1 MKESIE
7 STDGIRRGAYK
18 AAPNDGWGRFFFP
31 MERENKMKQKQQL
44 NRKKLVAVSLFAAI
58 AYAVMVV
65 VHFPVSFLTLDLKD
79 TVITLCGLYF
89 GPLSAL
95 FVSVFVPF
103 LEMIT
108 VSSTGV
114 YGFLMNMIAS
124 ATFSVTV
131 SVIYKTKKSLLG
143 AVVGLISGV
152 CALTAVMMLANLVI
166 TPYYMGVNIATVRQL
181 IPVLLLPFNLIKA
194 TLNAALVMLLY
205 KPVSLLLQQMGFL
218 KKSGQSYRMDLK
230 TVLVLVL
237 SLALIMASIVVI
249 VVALGGRIRFG
260 V

>member
-1 MKESIE
+1 MK
-7 STDGIRRGAYK
+7 K
-18 AAPNDGWGRFFFP
+18 
-31 MERENKMKQKQQL
+31 KQLL
-44 NRKKLVAVSLFAAI
+44 NRKKLVAVSLFSAL

-95 FVSVFVPF
+95 FAAVFVPF

-114 YGFLMNMIAS
+114 YGFLMNSIAS

-131 SVIYKTKKSLLG
+131 SVIYKYKKSLLG
-143 AVVGLISGV
+143 AVIGLISGV
-152 CALTAVMMLANLVI
+152 FALTAVMMLFNLLV
-166 TPYYMGVNIATVRQL
+166 TPFYMGVDVATVRQL

-205 KPVSLLLQQMGFL
+205 KPVSLLLQRTGFL
-218 KKSGQSYRMDLK
+218 KKSQQSYRMDLK
-230 TVLVLVL
+230 TVLVFAL
-237 SLALIMASIVVI
+237 SLALIVASLVVI
-249 VVALGGRIRFG
+249 VVIMGGRIQFW